1 VRRRKPATVEE
12 TTSHLREILQPGT
25 PLIGIGSPRATLE
38 SNFALRTLVGA
49 DNFFAG
55 ISADESRLQQRILSI
70 LRDGP
75 VPAASLQEA
84 AAADAVLV
92 LGEDLTNTA
101 PMLALSLRQAV
112 RNQPNERASQ
122 KNIDLWNDAALREI
136 VQDQK
141 GPLYIATPA
150 ATRLDDVAT
159 ATAHL
164 APDGIAAL
172 GFAIANVLDPA
183 SPAVDDLPD
192 ELKTRAD
199 EIAQNLKDAENPLV
213 VSGTSLGS
221 EAVIQAAAAVAW
233 ALRAAGKDARLTF
246 TVPEC
251 NSIGLALLED
261 KSLEQGLQALK
272 VNPGG
277 ALLVLENDLYR
288 RAESGLVDELF
299 QAAKHVIV
307 LDSLENETTA
317 KADLA
322 LPAATYAESDGT
334 LVNNEGRAQRYF
346 QVFVPEGDVRESW
359 RWISEMMDI
368 LNHELSGQWQNL
380 DDVLRSLVTQEPLFV
395 PVLEIAPPEDYRIV
409 DQKVPRQPHRYSGR
423 TAMQANINVSEPKPP
438 DDPDTPL
445 AFSMEGYKGKPPPS
459 LIPRY
464 WSPGW
469 NSVQAL
475 NKFQEEVG
483 GLLIGGSPGRRLIGP
498 SQDAAVPYFRDFP
511 GMFIPR
517 EHEYLA
523 IPLYHIFG
531 SEELSSMSPPIK
543 ERSPGP
549 YLALK
554 TAVAEQLGVEEG
566 EAVRIDLLGR
576 SLHLPARLVDS
587 LPENTVGLPVGL
599 PGIPA
604 GLPALSTIRRNAD
617 GEAGGQA

>member
-1 VRRRKPATVEE
+1 
-12 TTSHLREILQPGT
+12 
-25 PLIGIGSPRATLE
+25 
-38 SNFALRTLVGA
+38 
-49 DNFFAG
+49 
-55 ISADESRLQQRILSI
+55 
-70 LRDGP
+70 
-75 VPAASLQEA
+75 
-84 AAADAVLV
+84 
-92 LGEDLTNTA
+92 
-101 PMLALSLRQAV
+101 
-112 RNQPNERASQ
+112 
-122 KNIDLWNDAALREI
+122 
-136 VQDQK
+136 
-141 GPLYIATPA
+141 
-150 ATRLDDVAT
+150 
-159 ATAHL
+159 
-164 APDGIAAL
+164 
-172 GFAIANVLDPA
+172 
-183 SPAVDDLPD
+183 
-192 ELKTRAD
+192 
-199 EIAQNLKDAENPLV
+199 
-213 VSGTSLGS
+213 
-221 EAVIQAAAAVAW
+221 
-233 ALRAAGKDARLTF
+233 
-246 TVPEC
+246 
-251 NSIGLALLED
+251 
-261 KSLEQGLQALK
+261 
-272 VNPGG
+272 
-277 ALLVLENDLYR
+277 
-288 RAESGLVDELF
+288 LF
-299 QAAKHVIV
+299 QAARHVIV
-307 LDSLENETTA
+307 LDSLENETTV

-368 LNHELSGQWQNL
+368 LNHGLSGQWQNL
-380 DDVLRSLVTQEPLFV
+380 DDLLRSLVTQEPLFA

-423 TAMQANINVSEPKPP
+423 TSMHADLNVSEPKPP
-438 DDPDTPL
+438 DDPDAPL

-531 SEELSSMSPPIK
+531 SEELSSLSPPIN
-543 ERSPGP
+543 ERSPEP
-549 YLALK
+549 YLALNP
-554 TAVAEQLGVEEG
+554 TVAEQLGVGEG